1 MENAVI
7 FKQILPT
14 NSLKKCMVISLE
26 NLDLDKRHF
35 QSQVV
40 SYRSYPDVFFFVILQ
55 HSKEGSLRVAR
66 RLKTR
71 LDRRLSHR

>member
-14 NSLKKCMVISLE
+14 NSLKKCMQISLE

-40 SYRSYPDVFFFVILQ
+40 SYRPYPDVFFCHLATLQ
-55 HSKEGSLRVAR
+55 GGFTESCTTTQ
-66 RLKTR
+66 KT
-71 LDRRLSHR
+71 DG

>member
-14 NSLKKCMVISLE
+14 NSLKKCMQISLE

-40 SYRSYPDVFFFVILQ
+40 SYRPYPDSFLC
-55 HSKEGSLRVAR
+55 HLATLLAR
-66 RLKTR
+66 FTESYTTTQKT
-71 LDRRLSHR
+71 DG

>member
-1 MENAVI
+1 MENALI

-14 NSLKKCMVISLE
+14 NSLKKCIEISLE

-40 SYRSYPDVFFFVILQ
+40 SYRPYPDVFLCHLTTLLGGFTKGCTTTQ
-55 HSKEGSLRVAR
+55 
-66 RLKTR
+66 KTAG
-71 LDRRLSHR
+71 

>member
-1 MENAVI
+1 MENALI

-14 NSLKKCMVISLE
+14 NSLKKCMEISLE

-40 SYRSYPDVFFFVILQ
+40 SYRPYPDVFFVILQ

-66 RLKTR
+66 RLKKR
-71 LDRRLSHR
+71 LGRRLSHR

>member
-1 MENAVI
+1 MENALI

-14 NSLKKCMVISLE
+14 DSLKKCIEISLE

-40 SYRSYPDVFFFVILQ
+40 SYRPYPDVFLCHLTTLLGVFT
-55 HSKEGSLRVAR
+55 EGCTTTQ
-66 RLKTR
+66 KTAE
-71 LDRRLSHR
+71 

>member
-1 MENAVI
+1 MENALI

-14 NSLKKCMVISLE
+14 NSLKKCMEISLE

-40 SYRSYPDVFFFVILQ
+40 SYRPYPDVFLCHLATLLGGFT
-55 HSKEGSLRVAR
+55 EGCTTTI
-66 RLKTR
+66 KTAG
-71 LDRRLSHR
+71 